1 MATEDY
7 FFRFIGN
14 KYPEL
19 AQQDHICF
27 HIDGI
32 KAKVV
37 TDTNTVQWNKTIDD
51 SNIKLDMKNFSYKR
65 ELEVSDGKDYLYLKK
80 VKVTDVHSDFDNGN
94 NNSE

>member
-19 AQQDHICF
+19 AQQDHICV

-37 TDTNTVQWNKTIDD
+37 TDTNSVQWNKTIDD
-51 SNIKLDMKNFSYKR
+51 SNIKHDMKNFSYKR
-65 ELEVSDGKDYLYLKK
+65 EPEDSNGKDYLYLKK
-80 VKVTDVHSDFDNGN
+80 VKVTDVDSDFDNGN